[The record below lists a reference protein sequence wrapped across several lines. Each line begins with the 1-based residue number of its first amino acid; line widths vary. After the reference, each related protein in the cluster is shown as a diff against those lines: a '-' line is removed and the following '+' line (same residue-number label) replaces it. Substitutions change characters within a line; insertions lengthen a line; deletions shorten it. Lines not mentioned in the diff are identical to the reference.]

1 MAETRGELDIW
12 EAAVDFLGFAVNI
25 FRFAQVCLGRREGAF
40 WGEHYFAVF
49 SGMIA
54 MAVQETILGNRRSF
68 VESEE
73 FRRSLFGRRLRSCG
87 FVLATL

>member
-1 MAETRGELDIW
+1 MAETWGELDIW
-12 EAAVDFLGFAVNI
+12 ESAVDFLGFPVNI

-40 WGEHYFAVF
+40 WGEHYLAVF
-49 SGMIA
+49 AGMIG
-54 MAVQETILGNRRSF
+54 MTMEETILGNRRSF

-73 FRRSLFGRRLRSCG
+73 FRRSLFGRRLRSRG